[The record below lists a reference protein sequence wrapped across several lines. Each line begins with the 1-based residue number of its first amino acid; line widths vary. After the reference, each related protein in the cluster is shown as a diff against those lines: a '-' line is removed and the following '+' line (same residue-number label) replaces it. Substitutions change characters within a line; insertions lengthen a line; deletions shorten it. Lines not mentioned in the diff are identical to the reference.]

1 MTAIALVDYGV
12 GNLRSAQKALEA
24 AGADRVVVTRDP
36 AVIRAADRV
45 VLPGVG
51 AYGHCIGSLR
61 DAGLEEP
68 VLAAIASGRPFLG
81 VCVGMQLLFEQGE
94 EFGVHRGFGILPGRV
109 VHLGT
114 AGVPAAGASADGLKI
129 PHMGWS
135 PVTPVLPGLP
145 PLAAGPPGVPAGD
158 GCPPA
163 RDGAC
168 PLFSGIA
175 PGTHFYFVHS
185 YVAVDVDPRQIAG
198 WTTYGVR
205 FPAAVAWRNVAGTQF
220 HPEKSQAAGLALL
233 RNFLGWRP

>member
-1 MTAIALVDYGV
+1 MMTIALVDYGV

-24 AGADRVVVTRDP
+24 AGADRVIVTRDP

-61 DAGLEEP
+61 EAGLEGP
-68 VLAAIASGRPFLG
+68 VLEAIASGRPFLG

-94 EFGVHRGFGILPGRV
+94 EFGVHRGLGVLPGRV
-109 VHLGT
+109 VHFR
-114 AGVPAAGASADGLKI
+114 AAGLSAAEGLKI

-135 PVTPVLPGLP
+135 PV
-145 PLAAGPPGVPAGD
+145 APAD
-158 GCPPA
+158 GA
-163 RDGAC
+163 VGGAC
-168 PLFSGIA
+168 PLFAGLA
-175 PGTHFYFVHS
+175 PGTYVYFVHS
-185 YVAVDVDPRQIAG
+185 YVAVAVDPRQIAG

-205 FPAAVAWRNVAGTQF
+205 FPAAVAWQNVAGTQF
-220 HPEKSQAAGLALL
+220 HPEKSQAVGLALL

>member
-1 MTAIALVDYGV
+1 MMTTIALVDYGV
-12 GNLRSAQKALEA
+12 GNLRSAQKAIEA
-24 AGADRVVVTRDP
+24 AGADRVIVTRDP

-61 DAGLEEP
+61 EAGLEGP
-68 VLAAIASGRPFLG
+68 VLEAIASGRPFLG

-94 EFGVHRGFGILPGRV
+94 EFGVHRGLGVLPGRV
-109 VHLGT
+109 VHFR
-114 AGVPAAGASADGLKI
+114 AAGLSAAGELKI

-135 PVTPVLPGLP
+135 PV
-145 PLAAGPPGVPAGD
+145 APARP
-158 GCPPA
+158 CEPPPA
-163 RDGAC
+163 ALRGAC
-168 PLFSGIA
+168 PLFAGLA
-175 PGTHFYFVHS
+175 PETYFYFVHS
-185 YVAVDVDPRQIAG
+185 YVAVAVDPRQVAG